1 MVKYMKKNSSNKVFS
16 FFDVVCIIVL
26 TSFIMF
32 FLGSILVLKKFGGVN
47 FAKYTKD
54 PALTKFVISYDE
66 INKNYYDKL
75 DKEDIIDNAIEGMYG
90 GLDNYSKFMNE
101 DATKAL
107 TDSLNG
113 KYNGIGIKILSSD
126 DTVKIEDVY
135 DSSPAKEA
143 GVEKGDIILSINDE
157 DVTSKNI
164 YEVADKI
171 KNSNG
176 VKLVIKRGEET
187 LTFNLEVKSLYVTS
201 VKGDVISYNE
211 KKVGYIRI
219 EIFNSST
226 QEQFK
231 NVLENIEKQ
240 NIDSLIIDV
249 RQNSG
254 GYLSVCTDIVSMFLD
269 KGKTIYKLKNKNGTT
284 VYKDKTKESRNYK
297 VDILMDNYS
306 ASASEILAAALK
318 DSYGARLVGMKSFGK
333 GKVQEKVSIS
343 NNDSVKYSTAKWLT
357 PKGVCIDE
365 KGLDPDIKVD
375 EVIGSYDYENKL
387 NDKVITA
394 ALNDI
399 TT

>member
-1 MVKYMKKNSSNKVFS
+1 M
-16 FFDVVCIIVL
+16 
-26 TSFIMF
+26 
-32 FLGSILVLKKFGGVN
+32 KKFGGVN

-54 PALTKFVISYDE
+54 SALTKFVISYDE

-75 DKEDIIDNAIEGMYG
+75 DKEDIIDNAINGMYS
-90 GLDNYSKFMNE
+90 GLDNYSKFMDENS
-101 DATKAL
+101 TKAL
-107 TDSLNG
+107 TESLNG
-113 KYNGIGIKILSSD
+113 KYNGIGIKIISSEN
-126 DTVKIEDVY
+126 TVKIEDVY
-135 DSSPAKEA
+135 DNSPAKEA
-143 GVEKGDIILSINDE
+143 GIEKGDIIVSINDE

-164 YEVADKI
+164 DAVADKI
-171 KNSNG
+171 KNSNK
-176 VKLVIKRGEET
+176 VKLIVKRGEET
-187 LTFNLEVKSLYVTS
+187 LIFDLEVKSLYVTS
-201 VKGDVISYNE
+201 VKGEVLSYNE
-211 KKVGYIRI
+211 KKVGYIRL

-231 NVLENIEKQ
+231 NVLENLEK
-240 NIDSLIIDV
+240 NGIDSLIIDV

-284 VYKDKTKESRNYK
+284 VYKDKTKEHRDYK
-297 VDILMDNYS
+297 VSVLMDNYS
-306 ASASEILAAALK
+306 ASASEILAASLR
-318 DSYGARLVGMKSFGK
+318 DSYGAKLIGMKSFGK

-343 NNDSVKYSTAKWLT
+343 NSESVKYSTAKWLT
-357 PKGVCIDE
+357 PKGICIDE
-365 KGLDPDIKVD
+365 IGLNPDIKLE